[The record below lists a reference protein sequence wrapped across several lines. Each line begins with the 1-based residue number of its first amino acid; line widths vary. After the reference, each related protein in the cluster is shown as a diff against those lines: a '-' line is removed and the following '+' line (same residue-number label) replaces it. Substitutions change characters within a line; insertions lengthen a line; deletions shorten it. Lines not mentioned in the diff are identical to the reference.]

1 MRCATLS
8 VAFAA
13 LMFAA
18 LPLVHA
24 QAIEWNGSTST
35 DASLGA
41 NWDGGIV
48 PGPSDNVGFRN
59 GGSPNAVADLG
70 ASNVEWA
77 HVLMNHADAG
87 TTINGTGTITLNTP
101 GAGVNIDV
109 KSFETQGGDRLSTIH
124 PNIVANGVIEAR
136 NGHNV
141 VFEGDVTS
149 YTLHSYNNSVFTFNG
164 NYTQT
169 AYDGSEFFT
178 GNHEGSSIVFNGGLN
193 LDRPAFYGDLGIRNG
208 LTVAFGAGVVL
219 TKTGPFETT
228 PGLGTVNLYNQ
239 STVRLDGNNALDAN
253 TDLFSRDGG
262 GVGEN
267 TLDLNG
273 FSTTLEFIATVPDAG
288 PTSFV
293 VDYGQQS
300 GANTF
305 RWLAS
310 HWMPGAYKITNFE
323 VGVDTLELGEI
334 GSFFWTAEDTTTSGG
349 GSPDIEV
356 KKSQI
361 TINGIPYAPYDPQK
375 TDVYWTL
382 VDPTVSRAIQ
392 IFNAPLYGDFNDDG
406 VVNAADYTVYRDH
419 VGGSSSFL
427 NGNGSGGA
435 TVGPADYTLW
445 AQNYGRSNGG
455 SVAIPEPTTLL
466 LALTGLALCGR
477 SRRRASM

>member
-1 MRCATLS
+1 MRSATASLAFTALMFATLS
-8 VAFAA
+8 VA
-13 LMFAA
+13 
-18 LPLVHA
+18 HA
-24 QAIEWNGSTST
+24 QIEWIGGTSNDVLDGT
-35 DASLGA
+35 
-41 NWDGGIV
+41 NWDGGLF
-48 PGPSDNVGFRN
+48 PGVSDNVVFRN
-59 GGSPNAVADLG
+59 GGASNPIADIG

-77 HVLMNHADAG
+77 HMLMNHADVG

-101 GAGVNIDV
+101 GAGFDIST

-124 PNIVANGVIEAR
+124 PNIIANGVMEAR

-164 NYTQT
+164 TYTQT
-169 AYDGSEFFT
+169 AYEGSEFFT

-208 LTVAFGAGVVL
+208 LTVAFGPDVVL

-239 STVRLDGNNALDAN
+239 STIRLDGDNALDAN

-262 GVGEN
+262 GIGEN

-300 GANTF
+300 GPNTF

-310 HWMPGAYKITNFE
+310 HWMPGDYKITNFE

-334 GSFFWTAEDTTTSGG
+334 GSFFWTAEDTTNSGG

-361 TINGIPYAPYDPQK
+361 TINGIPYAPYDPLK
-375 TDVYWTL
+375 TDAYWTL
-382 VDPTVSRAIQ
+382 VDPTVSRAIEV
-392 IFNAPLYGDFNDDG
+392 FNAPLFGDYNDDG
-406 VVNAADYTVYRDH
+406 EVNAADYTVYRDNLN
-419 VGGSSSFL
+419 GSSSAL

-435 TVGPADYTLW
+435 TVGPADYQLW

-455 SVAIPEPTTLL
+455 SVAIPEPASLL
-466 LALTGLALCGR
+466 LALTGVALCGR
-477 SRRRASM
+477 SRRRACV